1 MDKRTLKAI
10 YKESEE
16 GTSILSSV
24 EERGSRVHLVD
35 GVGASVPLYAMSV
48 MSASSGVH
56 LFVLDDKEEAAY
68 FFNDLEALA
77 DDEFTPYFFP
87 ASYRTPYGGEGGD
100 EGDVQMRTETLEA
113 VEHLDDTS
121 CIAIVS
127 YPEALAERVVTH
139 EHLAKN
145 SLSIELGREYSVEFI
160 NEVLI
165 ELEFEKVDHV
175 ETPGQFAVRG
185 GIVDIFS
192 YADDHPYRIEFFGDE
207 VDSIRRFDSV
217 SQLSQKRVKR
227 MTVVPN
233 VREKLL
239 REARC
244 NALEFL
250 GSDPLIWMHSPRSF
264 LEKVQQRYE
273 KAVESYDTLEE
284 ESGEGVGRI
293 PPGELYADREST
305 EELLNERS
313 LIEFGATPFY
323 EVDRRIDLGCKPQPS
338 FNKDFDLLFEDLEK
352 HKQDGYS
359 LWILAGQPDQVERLY
374 RIIEDKGKEELD
386 IKVFLLPF
394 SAGFIDH
401 KQRLVC
407 YTDHQIFERYHRFK
421 LKEGFKRKQEALT
434 IQELNELQPGDYV
447 AHIDHGIG
455 KYSGLET
462 IDVDGKK
469 QEAVRL
475 IYRDQDI
482 LYVSVHSLHRIARYT
497 GQEGKVPKVDKL
509 GSNAWKN
516 LKKKTKKKVK
526 ELAFDL
532 IDLYAKRR
540 ASKGFAFSEDSYLQ
554 HELEASFIFE
564 DTPDQAQ
571 ATEDVKRDMEKGY
584 PMDRL
589 ICGDVGFGKTEV
601 AIRAAFKAV
610 ADNKQVAVLAPTTI
624 LTLQHYNSFKERLE
638 DFPCEIG
645 LLNRFRSQKEQ
656 RETREALAN
665 GKVDIVIGTHALV
678 GKQVKFQ
685 DLGLLVIDEEQKFGV
700 STKEKLKTLREN
712 VDTLTLTATPI
723 PRTLQFSLMG
733 ARDLSIINTPPP
745 NRHPVETEVRPF
757 DADAIQEAVQYEV
770 SRNGQVFIVH
780 NRVQNIGKV
789 ADMVRKLCPEV
800 NVAVAHGQMEGKDLE
815 KVMVDFVSGQQ
826 EVLICTTIIMS
837 GIDIPNAN
845 TMIVN
850 DAHMFGLSDL
860 HQLRGRVG
868 RTNKKAFC
876 YLLVPALHSLT
887 DEARKRLR
895 AIEQFSDLGSGFNI
909 AMRDLDIRGAG
920 DLLGAEQ
927 SGFINDIGFEMYQKI
942 LNEAVQELKEKDFK
956 ELFHQEQEEKGR
968 YVEECQ
974 VETDLEVRIPD
985 EYVKDIN
992 ERLSLYQRLDNIE
1005 TQEGV
1010 DRMEEELRDRF
1021 GPVPDPVHALF
1032 DVVRLRWKARELGF
1046 EKLVLKQG
1054 KMLGT
1059 FVSDPD
1065 SPYYQSRTFSRV
1077 LEYLKMEPDKVE
1089 MKEKGQQLKMV
1100 FNEVGSVSKALELI
1114 DGIMA
1119 CEVPEA

>member
-1 MDKRTLKAI
+1 MDKATLRST
-10 YKESEE
+10 YQQSEE
-16 GTSILSSV
+16 AAFLSRV
-24 EERGSRVHLVD
+24 TQEGSKRVHLPNA
-35 GVGASVPLYAMSV
+35 VGASVPLYAMSV
-48 MSASSGVH
+48 LSSSSGLQ
-56 LFVLDDKEEAAY
+56 LFILDDKEEAAY
-68 FFNDLEALA
+68 FFNDLEALSEK
-77 DDEFTPYFFP
+77 DYRPFFFP
-87 ASYRTPYGGEGGD
+87 ASYRNPYGKEKAD
-100 EGDVQMRTETLEA
+100 PSDIQMRTETLEA
-113 VEHLDDTS
+113 VENSDARNS
-121 CIAIVS
+121 IAVVT
-127 YPEALAERVVTH
+127 YPEAIAERVVTH
-139 EHLAKN
+139 DHLAKN
-145 SLSIELGREYSVEFI
+145 SLTIEKGKAYSVDFI
-160 NEVLI
+160 NELLI
-165 ELEFEKVDHV
+165 ELEFEKVSHV
-175 ETPGQFAVRG
+175 EVPGQFAVRG
-185 GIVDIFS
+185 GIVDIYS
-192 YADDHPYRIEFFGDE
+192 YADDHPYRIEFFGDDVE
-207 VDSIRRFDSV
+207 SIRRFDPV
-217 SQLSQKRVKR
+217 SQLSQKRVER

-244 NALEFL
+244 NALEFFGNDL
-250 GSDPLIWMHSPRSF
+250 AVWVHSFDMF
-264 LEKVQQRYE
+264 LEKVQQRYDKAREIYEE
-273 KAVESYDTLEE
+273 KE
-284 ESGEGVGRI
+284 EGVAEMD
-293 PPGELYADREST
+293 PQELYVDREGMEQVLSDKP
-305 EELLNERS
+305 
-313 LIEFGATPFY
+313 LIEFSPTPY
-323 EVDRRIDLGCKPQPS
+323 HEPDEVIDLKCKPQPS
-338 FNKDFDLLFEDLEK
+338 FNKDFDLLFEDLEE
-352 HKQDGYS
+352 HGRSGYS
-359 LWILAGQPDQVERLY
+359 IWILAGQSDQVERLY
-374 RIIEDKGKEELD
+374 RIIEDKGKEELG
-386 IKVFLLPF
+386 IQVFLLPL
-394 SAGFIDH
+394 SAGFIDQ
-401 KQRLVC
+401 KQGMLC
-407 YTDHQIFERYHRFK
+407 YTDHQIFERHHRFK

-434 IQELNELQPGDYV
+434 IQDLNELQPGDYV

-455 KYSGLET
+455 TYSGLET
-462 IDVDGKK
+462 IDVNGKK
-469 QEAVRL
+469 QEAIRL
-475 IYRDQDI
+475 VYRDQDI
-482 LYVSVHSLHRIARYT
+482 LYVSIHSLHRIARYSS
-497 GQEGKVPKVDKL
+497 QEGKTPKIDKL

-532 IDLYAKRR
+532 IELYAKRK
-540 ASKGFAFSEDSYLQ
+540 ASKGFAFSEDNYLQ
-554 HELEASFIFE
+554 NELEASFMFE

-571 ATEDVKRDMEKGY
+571 ATQDVKRDMEKDY

-624 LTLQHYNSFKERLE
+624 LTLQHYNSFKERLK
-638 DFPCEIG
+638 DFPCSVG

-656 RETREALAN
+656 KETREALAN
-665 GKVDIVIGTHALV
+665 GRLDIVIGTHSLV
-678 GKQVKFQ
+678 GKQVKFN

-745 NRHPVETEVRPF
+745 NRHPVQTEVRPF
-757 DADAIQEAVQYEV
+757 DPEIAREAIQYEV
-770 SRNGQVFIVH
+770 SRNGQVFFVH
-780 NRVQNIGKV
+780 NRVQNIGQVKE
-789 ADMVRKLCPEV
+789 MVEKLCPDV
-800 NVAVAHGQMEGKDLE
+800 SVAVAHGQMEGKELE
-815 KVMVDFVSGQQ
+815 QVMVDFMQGEY

-876 YLLVPALHSLT
+876 YLLAPALHSLT
-887 DEARKRLR
+887 EEARKRLR

-942 LNEAVQELKEKDFK
+942 LNEAVQELKEKEFK
-956 ELFHQEQEEKGR
+956 DLFHQEQEESGR

-974 VETDLEVRIPD
+974 IETDLEVLIPD
-985 EYVKDIN
+985 RYVKDIN

-1005 TQEGV
+1005 NEEGLQ
-1010 DRMEEELRDRF
+1010 RFEEELRDRF
-1021 GPVPDPVHALF
+1021 GPIPEAVSALF
-1032 DVVRLRWKARELGF
+1032 DVVRLRWKGRDLGF
-1046 EKLVLKQG
+1046 EKLVIKNG

-1077 LEYLKMEPDKVE
+1077 LEYLKMEPRKVE
-1089 MKEKGQQLKMV
+1089 MKEKGGKLRLV
-1100 FNEVGSVSKALELI
+1100 FNEVDSVDKALEALGSI
-1114 DGIMA
+1114 LQQ
-1119 CEVPEA
+1119 ELSEA

>member
-1 MDKRTLKAI
+1 MDKATLRTTYQK
-10 YKESEE
+10 SEE
-16 GTSILSSV
+16 ASFLNHVTQEKAARI
-24 EERGSRVHLVD
+24 HLQNA
-35 GVGASVPLYAMSV
+35 VGASVPLYGMSV
-48 MSASSGVH
+48 LSASSGLH
-56 LFVLDDKEEAAY
+56 LFILDDKEEAAY
-68 FFNDLEALA
+68 FFNDLEAIA
-77 DDEFTPYFFP
+77 EKEYQPYFFP
-87 ASYRTPYGGEGGD
+87 ASYRDPYGKEKAD
-100 EGDVQMRTETLEA
+100 PSDIQMRTEALEA
-113 VEHLDDTS
+113 VENSDARNSLAVVT
-121 CIAIVS
+121 

-145 SLSIELGREYSVEFI
+145 SLTIEAEKEYSVDFI
-160 NEVLI
+160 NELLV

-192 YADDHPYRIEFFGDE
+192 YTDDHPYRVEFFGDE
-207 VDSIRRFDSV
+207 VDSIRRFDPV
-217 SQLSQKRVKR
+217 SQLSQKRVTR
-227 MTVVPN
+227 MTIVPN

-244 NALEFL
+244 NALEFF
-250 GSDPLIWMHSPRSF
+250 GSGCAVWVHSCSMF

-273 KAVESYDTLEE
+273 RAQDAYQEKGEE
-284 ESGEGVGRI
+284 EGVAKMS
-293 PPGELYADREST
+293 PDELYVDRSGME
-305 EELLNERS
+305 EELAELP
-313 LIEFGATPFY
+313 LIEFSPTPY
-323 EVDRRIDLGCKPQPS
+323 HEPQHVLDLECKPQPS
-338 FNKDFDLLFEDLEK
+338 FNKDFDMLFNDLEE
-352 HKQDGYS
+352 HRQAGYS
-359 LWILAGQPDQVERLY
+359 IWVLAGQSDQVERLY
-374 RIIEDKGKEELD
+374 RIIEDKGKED
-386 IKVFLLPF
+386 IGVQVFMLPL
-394 SAGFIDH
+394 SAGFIDQ
-401 KQRLVC
+401 KQRIIC
-407 YTDHQIFERYHRFK
+407 YTDHQIFERHHRFK

-434 IQELNELQPGDYV
+434 IQDLNELQPGDYV

-455 KYSGLET
+455 TYSGLET

-482 LYVSVHSLHRIARYT
+482 LYVSIHSLHRIARYS
-497 GQEGKVPKVDKL
+497 GQEGKTPKIDKL

-516 LKKKTKKKVK
+516 LKKKTKNKVK

-532 IDLYAKRR
+532 IQLYAKRK
-540 ASKGFAFSEDSYLQ
+540 ASKGFAFAEDSYLQ
-554 HELEASFIFE
+554 NELEASFMFE
-564 DTPDQAQ
+564 DTPDQAK
-571 ATEDVKRDMEKGY
+571 ATQDLKQDMEKDF

-624 LTLQHYNSFKERLE
+624 LTLQHYNSFKERLK
-638 DFPCEIG
+638 DFPVSIG

-656 RETREALAN
+656 KETREALAN
-665 GKVDIVIGTHALV
+665 GKVDIVIGTHSLV
-678 GKQVKFQ
+678 GKQVKLN

-745 NRHPVETEVRPF
+745 NRHPVQTEVRPF
-757 DADAIQEAVQYEV
+757 DPEIAREAVQYEM
-770 SRNGQVFIVH
+770 SRNGQVFFVH
-780 NRVQNIGKV
+780 NRVQNIKQV
-789 ADMVRKLCPEV
+789 KEMVEKLCPEV
-800 NVAVAHGQMEGKDLE
+800 NVAIAHGQMDGKELE
-815 KVMVDFVSGQQ
+815 QVMVDFMQGKH

-845 TMIVN
+845 TMVVN

-876 YLLVPALHSLT
+876 YLLAPALHSLT
-887 DEARKRLR
+887 EEARKRLR
-895 AIEQFSDLGSGFNI
+895 AIEQFSELGSGFNI

-942 LNEAVQELKEKDFK
+942 LSEAVQELKEKDFK
-956 ELFHQEQEEKGR
+956 ELFHQEQEESGR
-968 YVEECQ
+968 YLEECQ
-974 VETDLEVRIPD
+974 IETDLEVLIPD
-985 EYVKDIN
+985 RYVKDIN

-1005 TQEGV
+1005 NEEGLQ
-1010 DRMEEELRDRF
+1010 RFEEELQDRF
-1021 GPVPDPVHALF
+1021 GPVPEAVSALF
-1032 DVVRLRWKARELGF
+1032 DVVRLRWKGRDLGF
-1046 EKLVLKQG
+1046 EKLVIKNG
-1054 KMLGT
+1054 KMIGT
-1059 FVSDPD
+1059 FISDPE
-1065 SPYYQSRTFSRV
+1065 SPYYQSPAFTRV
-1077 LEYLKMEPDKVE
+1077 LEYLKMEPQKVE
-1089 MKEKGQQLKMV
+1089 MKEKEKKLRLV
-1100 FNEVGSVSKALELI
+1100 FNELDSVDKALNALENILQQELS
-1114 DGIMA
+1114 
-1119 CEVPEA
+1119 EA